1 VSTLQWLL
9 ALHVTGAFLF
19 LGGTVVAGTF
29 SVLAQQEERPS
40 GVALFLGL
48 TRFAVVLI
56 AAGAAVTLVLG
67 LWLVH
72 EAGHSYGRLWVIA
85 SLVLLVL
92 SSAAGRRGGKRE
104 AETRRLALRLAAE
117 GDRPSEELRRRLR
130 DPLTLALSWGAGL
143 GSLAILALM
152 IWKPGA

>member
-1 VSTLQWLL
+1 MSTLQWLL

-19 LGGTVVAGTF
+19 LGGTVTAGTF

-56 AAGAAVTLVLG
+56 VAGAALTLVLG

-72 EAGHSYGRLWVIA
+72 EAGHSYSQLWVIA
-85 SLVLLVL
+85 TLILLVL
-92 SSAAGRRGGKRE
+92 SSAAGRRGGERE

-130 DPLTLALSWGAGL
+130 DPLTLARAWGAGL
-143 GSLAILALM
+143 AGHAIPAPML
-152 IWKPGA
+152 WKPGA

>member
-1 VSTLQWLL
+1 M
-9 ALHVTGAFLF
+9 
-19 LGGTVVAGTF
+19 
-29 SVLAQQEERPS
+29 
-40 GVALFLGL
+40 
-48 TRFAVVLI
+48 
-56 AAGAAVTLVLG
+56 LG

-72 EAGHSYGRLWVIA
+72 EAGHSYGQLWVIA

-92 SSAAGRRGGKRE
+92 SSAAGRRGGERE

-117 GDRPSEELRRRLR
+117 GDAAER
-130 DPLTLALSWGAGL
+130 GAPPRGCATRSRSPCPGAPAL